1 MDAVKFLEEYK
12 RMCDSFENCSDCSLL
27 TEDCNNFKNPE
38 FVEKVVPVV
47 EEWAASHPRKT
58 RQSVFLEH
66 YPNAKV
72 REGVLAI
79 CPQAVEGDSYNNT
92 CHYGYKTCDGCRKT
106 YWHAPI
112 AEKKGRRDE

>member
-58 RQSVFLEH
+58 RQSVFLEQ
-66 YPNAKV
+66 YPDVKIGGD
-72 REGVLAI
+72 GVIAI
-79 CPQAVEGDSYNNT
+79 CPMAISAAYRDSEGLCGDPERE
-92 CHYGYKTCDGCRKT
+92 CADCRREFWMK
-106 YWHAPI
+106 
-112 AEKKGRRDE
+112 EVR

>member
-1 MDAVKFLEEYK
+1 MDAVKFLQERK
-12 RMCDSFENCSDCSLL
+12 RMCRTYGNCGNCPLEDENCGGVLNVDAESL
-27 TEDCNNFKNPE
+27 
-38 FVEKVVPVV
+38 VRAV
-47 EEWAASHPRKT
+47 EEWSAARSHRT

-112 AEKKGRRDE
+112 DEKEWRRYE